1 MPLKLAARSS
11 NFGEAVLISQLRLSD
26 SSVAAYLLSQD
37 KYDVEGIF
45 MKNWEEDDQD
55 ECNS

>member
-1 MPLKLAARSS
+1 MTKSKQRVAIGMS
-11 NFGEAVLISQLRLSD
+11 GGVD

-45 MKNWEEDDQD
+45 MINWEEDDQ
-55 ECNS
+55 